1 MPSKNNATHFRIE
14 ILEYP
19 VRRLHPWG
27 MSFVPRRSHPLPISF
42 ALKAGGSIHPQYP
55 TTTRNAASSTTDL
68 LILSDELR
76 PLIQKNSP
84 TQAFSASIVRQ
95 TSHSSSIEDYMT
107 IQEGFV
113 NYPKLLLIL
122 LMSGSYSF

>member
-42 ALKAGGSIHPQYP
+42 ALKAGGSIHPLYP

-76 PLIQKNSP
+76 PLIQNNS
-84 TQAFSASIVRQ
+84 TQTFSHFSASVGDKLH
-95 TSHSSSIEDYMT
+95 TPPEDT
-107 IQEGFV
+107 RESRAVI
-113 NYPKLLLIL
+113 
-122 LMSGSYSF
+122 